1 MEEEKNLKGLEEK
14 RAELQER
21 ATEIL
26 EKAKKETRAFT
37 DEESKEFDEIEKEI
51 EKIDKTIE
59 AEERARNFEIK
70 KGKKKMEEE
79 KQENREEKE
88 LRCFA
93 NFIRGKVEERADVNM
108 TQTENGAVV
117 PSSIANKIIEKVV
130 DMCPIYSMADR
141 YNVKGT
147 LNIPYYDEE
156 TQKIECEYAEEFTD
170 GTSTSGK
177 FASISL
183 GGFLARALTKVS
195 KSLMNKTDFDLVS
208 FVVKKMGQAIAKFL
222 EKELLFGT
230 AGKIT
235 GLNSGVTQEV
245 RAASATAITTDEL
258 IDLQETIPDVYQAGA
273 IWIMNKATR
282 TVIRKLKDSDGNY
295 LLNKDMTAKWG
306 YTLLGKPVYT
316 SDNMPKMETGKTAIF
331 YGDLEGLAVN
341 VQEEV
346 NIQILREK
354 YAEQH
359 CVGVLGF
366 VEADSK
372 VQDAQKLAKLVMA

>member
-14 RAELQER
+14 RADLEER

-26 EKAKKETRAFT
+26 ENAKKETRAFT
-37 DEESKEFDEIEKEI
+37 DEESKEFDDIEKEI
-51 EKIDKTIE
+51 EKIDKTIQ

-79 KQENREEKE
+79 KQENQEQKE

-93 NFIRGKVEERADVNM
+93 NYIRGTVEERADVNM
-108 TQTENGAVV
+108 TQTDNGAVV
-117 PSSIANKIIEKVV
+117 PSSIANKIIEKVI

-141 YNVKGT
+141 YNVRGT
-147 LNIPYYDEE
+147 LNIPYYDEK

-177 FASISL
+177 FTSISL
-183 GGFLARALTKVS
+183 GGYLARALTKVS
-195 KSLMNKTDFDLVS
+195 ISLMNKSDFDLVN
-208 FVVKKMGQAIAKFL
+208 FVVKKMAQAIAKFL

-230 AGKIT
+230 TGKIT
-235 GLNSGVTQEV
+235 GLNTGVTQKV
-245 RAASATAITTDEL
+245 IAASSTAITSDEL
-258 IDLQETIPDVYQAGA
+258 IDLQETIPDVYQAEA

-282 TVIRKLKDSDGNY
+282 TIIRKLKDSDGNY
-295 LLNKDMTAKWG
+295 LLNKDVTAKWG
-306 YTLLGKPVYT
+306 YILLGKPVYT
-316 SDNMPKMETGKTAIF
+316 SDNMQRMETGKTAIF
-331 YGDLEGLAVN
+331 YGDMEGLAVN
-341 VQEEV
+341 VQEDV

-366 VEADSK
+366 VEADAK

>member
-1 MEEEKNLKGLEEK
+1 MEKENLKGLEEK
-14 RAELQER
+14 RADLEER

-26 EKAKKETRAFT
+26 ENAKKETRAFT

-51 EKIDKTIE
+51 GKIDKTIE

-79 KQENREEKE
+79 KLENKEEQE

-93 NFIRGKVEERADVNM
+93 NYIRGTVEERADVNM
-108 TQTENGAVV
+108 TQTDNGAVV

-156 TQKIECEYAEEFTD
+156 TQKIECEYTEEFTD

-183 GGFLARALTKVS
+183 GGYLARVLTKVS
-195 KSLMNKTDFDLVS
+195 ISLMNKSDFDLVS
-208 FVVKKMGQAIAKFL
+208 FVIKKMGQAISKFM

-230 AGKIT
+230 DGKIT

-245 RAASATAITTDEL
+245 RSASATAITTDEL
-258 IDLQETIPDVYQAGA
+258 IDLQEMIPDVYQAGA

-341 VQEEV
+341 VQEEA

-359 CVGVLGF
+359 CIGVLGF
-366 VEADSK
+366 IEADAK
-372 VQDAQKLAKLVMA
+372 VENTQKLAKLVMA

>member
-1 MEEEKNLKGLEEK
+1 MEKENLKGLEEQ

-26 EKAKKETRAFT
+26 ESAKKGTRAFT
-37 DEESKEFDEIEKEI
+37 DEESNEFDEIEKEI
-51 EKIDKTIE
+51 DKIDKTIK
-59 AEERARNFEIK
+59 AEERARSFKIE

-79 KQENREEKE
+79 KFENKEEQE

-117 PSSIANKIIEKVV
+117 PSSIANKIIEKVI

-230 AGKIT
+230 TGKIT

-245 RAASATAITTDEL
+245 TSASATAITTDEL

-366 VEADSK
+366 VEADAK

>member
-1 MEEEKNLKGLEEK
+1 MEKENLKGLEEK
-14 RAELQER
+14 RVELRER

-26 EKAKKETRAFT
+26 ENVKKETRAFT
-37 DEESKEFDEIEKEI
+37 DEESKEFDKIEKEI

-79 KQENREEKE
+79 KQENREEQE

-230 AGKIT
+230 TGKIT
-235 GLNSGVTQEV
+235 GLNSGVTQQV
-245 RAASATAITTDEL
+245 TTASATAITTDEL

-316 SDNMPKMETGKTAIF
+316 SNNMPKMETGKTAIF

-366 VEADSK
+366 VEADAK